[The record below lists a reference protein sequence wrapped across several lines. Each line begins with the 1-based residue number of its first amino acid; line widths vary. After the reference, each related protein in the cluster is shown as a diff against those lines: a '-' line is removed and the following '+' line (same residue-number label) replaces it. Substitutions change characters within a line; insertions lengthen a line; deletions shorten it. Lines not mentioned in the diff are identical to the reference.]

1 MREPAKSLQVAL
13 LSDIHGNLVAL
24 EAVLADIAQ
33 QGGVDA
39 YWVLG
44 DLVALGPD
52 PVGVLERLTALPN
65 VTFTRG
71 NTDRYVCTGVRP
83 HPNLTD
89 TQNDPSLLPRLIEV
103 NGQFAWTQ
111 GAVIATGWF
120 DWLDVLP
127 LEFRAT
133 LPDGTRF
140 LGVHAA
146 PGTDDGWGI
155 HPDLTDTELR
165 SLLADCDVDLI
176 CVGHTHEPL
185 ERRLDEYHVVN
196 LGSVSNP
203 LPPDLRAS
211 YVLLQADVSGF
222 QIAHRRVE
230 YDRELVIHQL
240 EKMRHP
246 GVQFLTRHFRGLIL
260 PHRMR

>member
-1 MREPAKSLQVAL
+1 MSLRVAL

-24 EAVLADIAQ
+24 EAVLADIDQ

-52 PVGVLERLTALPN
+52 PVGVLERLTALPD
-65 VTFTRG
+65 VAFTRG
-71 NTDRYVCTGVRP
+71 NTDRYVCTGTRP
-83 HPNLTD
+83 HPSPTD
-89 TQNDPSLLPRLIEV
+89 VQNDLSLLPRLLEV
-103 NGQFAWTQ
+103 HGQFTWTQ
-111 GAVIATGWF
+111 GAVTAAGWF
-120 DWLDVLP
+120 AWLDALP
-127 LEFRAT
+127 LEFRTT

-140 LGVHAA
+140 LGVHSA

-155 HPDLTDTELR
+155 HLDLTDDELR
-165 SLLADCDVDLI
+165 DLLAGCEADLI
-176 CVGHTHEPL
+176 CTGHTHEPL
-185 ERRLDEYHVVN
+185 ERRLADYHVVN

-211 YVLLQADVSGF
+211 YVLLQADAVGYQLS
-222 QIAHRRVE
+222 HRRVE
-230 YDRELVIHQL
+230 YDRESVIAQI

-246 GVQFLTRHFRGLIL
+246 GTQFLVRHFRGAIL

>member
-1 MREPAKSLQVAL
+1 MPDSVKLMRVAL

-24 EAVLADIAQ
+24 EAVLADIEQ

-52 PVGVLERLTALPN
+52 PVGVLARLKTLPH

-71 NTDRYVCTGVRP
+71 NTDRYVCTGTRP
-83 HPNLTD
+83 YPTLAD
-89 TQNDPSLLPRLIEV
+89 VQEEPSLLPRLLEV
-103 NGQFAWTQ
+103 QAQFAWTQ
-111 GAVIATGWF
+111 GAVTGAGWF
-120 DWLDVLP
+120 AWLDALP
-127 LEFRAT
+127 LEFRTT

-146 PGTDDGWGI
+146 PGTDDGWGL
-155 HPDLTDTELR
+155 HPDLSDDELR
-165 SLLADCDVDLI
+165 ELLAGCEADLI
-176 CVGHTHEPL
+176 CTGHTHEPL
-185 ERRLDEYHVVN
+185 ERRLDGYHVVN

-203 LPPDLRAS
+203 LPTDLRAS
-211 YVLLQADVSGF
+211 YVILQADARGY
-222 QIAHRRVE
+222 QITHRRVA
-230 YDRELVIHQL
+230 YDRETIITQL

-246 GVQFLTRHFRGLIL
+246 GAQFLTGLFRGATL